1 MKTPQ
6 ILTGQQAIDQFG
18 LNALIECRVA
28 ITTELNG
35 LGHSVMQIGFIED
48 PDNCFIDL
56 SDEPAVL
63 YVEIEQDDDWILH
76 PIMADEQFVLLDD
89 KNQPAKTYGAK
100 TPEQIYLIPDAEHGQ
115 VWCDTPAPGEGM
127 REEDATRY
135 VREDL
140 VPASNEVLARRIVEL
155 TNERD
160 AALAQLVEV
169 QNNCTGVSP
178 CERFCEALATKRMF
192 DNLQSDNRQL
202 KAQVEQLNNELRQQK
217 LIHIG
222 FTNESQVRFATE
234 DKTEAMFYPDS
245 DNECYI
251 PVYMLDIHAHRVG
264 YESVIYC
271 ENMRMKQELREL
283 RQQAKAGE

>member
-35 LGHSVMQIGFIED
+35 LGHSVMQIGVIAD

-89 KNQPAKTYGAK
+89 KNQQAKTYGAK
-100 TPEQIYLIPDAEHGQ
+100 TPEQIYLIPDAELGQ

-135 VREDL
+135 VREDIYL
-140 VPASNEVLARRIVEL
+140 
-155 TNERD
+155 
-160 AALAQLVEV
+160 AAL
-169 QNNCTGVSP
+169 
-178 CERFCEALATKRMF
+178 
-192 DNLQSDNRQL
+192 
-202 KAQVEQLNNELRQQK
+202 AQVEQLREAGYRFVENAQESVELLQAKGDAPNITLLCRELESIAGVFESESTPAQCLAERDADAMVSAGKYLLGLVTAPPSLHFASADALYKRANQLRQK
-217 LIHIG
+217 
-222 FTNESQVRFATE
+222 
-234 DKTEAMFYPDS
+234 
-245 DNECYI
+245 
-251 PVYMLDIHAHRVG
+251 
-264 YESVIYC
+264 
-271 ENMRMKQELREL
+271 
-283 RQQAKAGE
+283 AKRGDL